1 MTAELDVEAAVADGV
16 TLPIAPEAVEA
27 AVRHVLVEEG
37 VTAAEISV
45 AFVGDEE
52 IGRMNEGY
60 LAHAGATDV
69 ISFALHAAGERPLG
83 DIYVGVEQ
91 AARQAAEMRVPPG
104 EELLRLA
111 IHGTLHV
118 LGYDHPGEDEEREG
132 SPMYLRQEALLTS
145 FLERNRPA
153 GR

>member
-1 MTAELDVEAAVADGV
+1 VNLDLQVEAAVAEGLQ
-16 TLPIAPEAVEA
+16 LPIATQEVEA
-27 AVRHVLVEEG
+27 AVRHVLAAEG
-37 VTAAEISV
+37 VGAAEISV

-52 IGRMNEGY
+52 IARLNQGY
-60 LAHAGATDV
+60 LAHEGATDV
-69 ISFALHAAGERPLG
+69 ISFALHAEGERPLG

-118 LGYDHPGEDEEREG
+118 LGYDHPADAEREG
-132 SPMYLRQEALLTS
+132 SPMYTRQEALLAS
-145 FLERNRPA
+145 FLAAIRPA